1 MNQYANINTDEFNY
15 NLKHVRAELQQ
26 VKQMKS
32 WEMQNIRTQVA
43 EIKNM
48 VDYSEL
54 SEIKDQLRN
63 LE

>member
-1 MNQYANINTDEFNY
+1 M
-15 NLKHVRAELQQ
+15 RAELQQ

-48 VDYSEL
+48 VDYS
-54 SEIKDQLRN
+54 
-63 LE
+63 

>member
-1 MNQYANINTDEFNY
+1 MNQYANINSDEFNY
-15 NLKHVRAELQQ
+15 NLKQMRAELQQ

-43 EIKNM
+43 EIKKM

-54 SEIKDQLRN
+54 SEIKD
-63 LE
+63 